1 VTIIAPPR
9 VERPAYRPYR
19 AEVTTVRRL
28 SPHFTRVSLHCDAFE
43 HFGTEGLDQR
53 IKLFFPLADGSFS
66 DLGFDD
72 EDAIAAGDW
81 YDRWRALPEGRR
93 NPFRTYT
100 VRAADPDDRR
110 VDIDFVAHGDGGP
123 AARWLLGAAPGDEL
137 VIVGPDS
144 RSPIRGSGIDWR
156 PGDCTELLLAGDETA
171 APAIAAILESRPADC
186 HARVFIEVPSAED
199 AQPLRAPAG
208 VTITWLAR
216 GDAPTGTELL
226 PAVERWLAENPDVVA
241 SAAAPRRQR
250 LADVDVDREI
260 LWESPEHAPGGFYAW
275 VAGESAAVK
284 AIRRLLVRGH
294 GIDRHRVAFMGY
306 WRLGRAEN

>member
-1 VTIIAPPR
+1 MPSTSTAV
-9 VERPAYRPYR
+9 RPAYRPYE
-19 AEVTTVRRL
+19 AEVARVERL
-28 SPHFTRVSLHCDAFE
+28 TPHFVRVTFTADDFE

-53 IKLFFPLADGSFS
+53 IKLLFPLADGSFS
-66 DLGFDD
+66 DLGLDD
-72 EDAIAAGDW
+72 EDALAAGDW
-81 YDRWRALPEGRR
+81 YERWRALPEDRR

-100 VRAADPDDRR
+100 VRTADPADRR

-123 AARWLLGAAPGDEL
+123 AARWLLRAAAGDEI
-137 VIVGPDS
+137 VIIGPDS
-144 RSPIRGSGIDWR
+144 RSAASGAGIDWR

-186 HARVFIEVPSAED
+186 RARVFIEVPSMED
-199 AQPLRAPAG
+199 VQPLTAPAD

-216 GDAPTGTELL
+216 GAAATGTELL
-226 PAVERWLAENPDVVA
+226 PAVERWLGENPGVVA
-241 SAAAPRRQR
+241 AAAAPRRQA
-250 LADVDVDREI
+250 LADVDVDRDI